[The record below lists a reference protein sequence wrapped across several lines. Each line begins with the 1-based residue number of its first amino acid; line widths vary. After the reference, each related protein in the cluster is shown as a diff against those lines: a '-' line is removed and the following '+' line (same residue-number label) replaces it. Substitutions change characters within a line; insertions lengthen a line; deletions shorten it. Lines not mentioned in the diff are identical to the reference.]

1 MDSNDKGRRAVELF
15 TDYFIRRLETAA
27 TSNGE
32 MPAAELEVCRKLLQ
46 DNAITM
52 ASVRKGDFGDAARV
66 AAEEFPFDDDGRVI
80 PMVIGARPPRSN

>member
-1 MDSNDKGRRAVELF
+1 MSDLDKGRRAVDLF
-15 TDYFIRRLETAA
+15 VDYFVRRLETAA
-27 TSNGE
+27 QGNTE

-66 AAEEFPFDDDGRVI
+66 AAEEFPFDDDGK
-80 PMVIGARPPRSN
+80 VIGRIVGANPSRAN